1 MSFDD
6 ESAVFLVVVND
17 EGQYSI
23 WPQGREIPA
32 GWRDAG
38 FAGSKADCVA
48 HIDATWTASTLT
60 PKRPR

>member
-6 ESAVFLVVVND
+6 ESAVFQVVVNG

-32 GWRDAG
+32 GWSEAG
-38 FAGSKADCVA
+38 FAGSKAECLA
-48 HIDATWTASTLT
+48 HIDATWTTPTLARRA
-60 PKRPR
+60 PD